1 MNVLLLVITD
11 CFYSNKRLS
20 VRKASQANALS
31 MQTLVQCMHVLH
43 NTSMWIL
50 AMLFTT
56 VALTVYLMT
65 DKTAIL
71 LFIATNRPQVNG
83 LTLIIH
89 RTVVA
94 LYGLA
99 E

>member
-11 CFYSNKRLS
+11 CLYSNKRLS
-20 VRKASQANALS
+20 VRKASQANAPLNANIGA
-31 MQTLVQCMHVLH
+31 MHACTH
-43 NTSMWIL
+43 HPCGIL

-71 LFIATNRPQVNG
+71 LFLATNRPQVNG